1 MKKLYDVLLPR
12 KNSKGE
18 FVKRNGKSVYR
29 NYGAIVEN
37 DKGYKSLV
45 LETMHGEVWFSLFES
60 KPKEEKPVEPA
71 GDIDNDY
78 VPF

>member
-1 MKKLYDVLLPR
+1 MKKLYDVLLPK

-18 FVKRNGKSVYR
+18 FVKSNGKSVYR

-45 LETMHGEVWFSLFES
+45 LETMNGEVWFSLFEA
-60 KPKEEKPVEPA
+60 KPKTAEPA

>member
-1 MKKLYDVLLPR
+1 MKKLYDVLLPK

-45 LETMHGEVWFSLFES
+45 IETMHGEVWFSLFEA
-60 KPKEEKPVEPA
+60 KAKEEKTIEPA
-71 GDIDNDY
+71 RDIDDDI
-78 VPF
+78 PF

>member
-1 MKKLYDVLLPR
+1 MKKLYDVLLPK

-18 FVKRNGKSVYR
+18 FEKRNGKSVYK

-60 KPKEEKPVEPA
+60 KPKEEKPAEPA